1 MKVFLKTSLTVFT
14 ILLSIH
20 LSFAQDQLQLAVSYY
35 NQKEFEKAAPLFKK
49 LYQQR
54 QAKYY
59 FDYYLRCLIN
69 LNQYSKAEKYIKRE
83 IRRHPDNPSY
93 LVDLAFIY
101 EKEGKKQEAS
111 KIYKK
116 LLSNIPSNRY
126 KIIETGNSL
135 INYRKL
141 DIAEKLYIKAAK
153 KTGYPFYNQL
163 YTIYAIERNNE
174 KLITVLLNQLK
185 ENPTQLSNIE
195 NRLLPF
201 VQNDVNN
208 EFTDQ
213 LEKITTQYL
222 KKYKDI
228 SFNQLLIWLYTE
240 KKDLSKAL
248 ATAINLD
255 KKLHGF
261 GREIYNVGVNAR
273 DYDSLAIAEKAFEYL
288 VEKGPRYPYYIKSK
302 IQLLGIYYK
311 RIQTGAISGQQ
322 QIQKVE
328 NMYIS
333 VINDL
338 GINSQTISILTQLA
352 HLEAFYLNNP
362 QKAIGYIDNVFRQ
375 VPYLS
380 PATRN
385 QLLLEKGK
393 ILLREGKAWDA
404 IVLFDKVSRESADKD
419 IAFEAG
425 LLQAKSFFFI
435 GDREG
440 AKLYFDKIKGM
451 TDQEG
456 DYQAIMYSYF
466 INMADDS
473 LKQVILKE
481 FARAEFYNFRNITDS
496 AAMYYD
502 SVATR
507 SYFLADRALLEKA
520 LMFRRIGDYQKA
532 VASLNQIIRSFTYS
546 PLLDRAYFTAAEIYR
561 YHLNNPQKAK
571 EYYRTILF
579 DLRDSPYVSAARKNF
594 RELAKE

>member
-14 ILLSIH
+14 ILLSIQ

-35 NQKEFEKAAPLFKK
+35 NKKEYEKAAPLFKK

-54 QAKYY
+54 KAKYY

-69 LNQYSKAEKYIKRE
+69 LEQYSKAEKDIKRE
-83 IRRHPDNPSY
+83 IRKHPDKPSY
-93 LVDLAFIY
+93 LVDLAYIY
-101 EKEGKKQEAS
+101 EKQGKKQEAS
-111 KIYKK
+111 KLYKK
-116 LLSNIPSNRY
+116 LLSDIPEDRY

-141 DIAEKLYIKAAK
+141 DIAEKLYLKAAK

-174 KLITVLLNQLK
+174 KLITILLNQLK
-185 ENPTQLSNIE
+185 DNPTLLSNIK

-208 EFTDQ
+208 EFTDL
-213 LEKITTQYL
+213 LEEITMQYL

-240 KKDLSKAL
+240 KKELTKAL
-248 ATAINLD
+248 AIAINLD
-255 KKLHGF
+255 KKIHGF
-261 GREIYNVGVNAR
+261 GREIYNVGVNAK
-273 DYDSLAIAEKAFEYL
+273 DFDSLSIAEKAFEYL
-288 VEKGPRYPYYIKSK
+288 IDKGPQYPYYIKAK
-302 IQLLGIYYK
+302 IQLLDIYYK
-311 RIQTGAISGQQ
+311 RIQIGAITGQQ
-322 QIQKVE
+322 IKKVE
-328 NMYIS
+328 DMYIS
-333 VINDL
+333 VINEL
-338 GINSQTISILTQLA
+338 GINSQTINILTQLA

-362 QKAIGYIDNVFRQ
+362 QKAIGYIDNIFRQ

-380 PATRN
+380 PTTKN

-393 ILLREGKAWDA
+393 ILLLEGNTWDA
-404 IVLFDKVSRESADKD
+404 ILLFNKVNRESADKD

-435 GDREG
+435 GDIEG

-451 TDQEG
+451 TDQQG

-481 FARAEFYNFRNITDS
+481 FARAEFYNFRNIIDS
-496 AAMYYD
+496 AAKYYD

-507 SYFLADRALLEKA
+507 AYFLADRALWEKA
-520 LMFRRIGDYQKA
+520 LMFHRIGDYQKA
-532 VASLNQIIRSFTYS
+532 VASLEKIIHSFTYS
-546 PLLDRAYFTAAEIYR
+546 PMLDRTYFMAAEIYR

-579 DLRDSPYVSAARKNF
+579 DLRDSPYVSAARKKF